1 MSKGASYKRYQRRWR
16 RGEKEIL
23 RDGVVVAVC
32 PEADRER
39 ARHETELALHRLM
52 GGNRVENV
60 TWHQVSPDEARAKLD
75 GIAAGHPQRFAAY
88 FALLDEHPDW
98 WLVVC
103 RAKGRPGWQS

>member
-39 ARHETELALHRLM
+39 ATKR
-52 GGNRVENV
+52 N
-60 TWHQVSPDEARAKLD
+60 SPST
-75 GIAAGHPQRFAAY
+75 GSWAAIGSRT
-88 FALLDEHPDW
+88 
-98 WLVVC
+98 
-103 RAKGRPGWQS
+103 